1 MRHRRGPGNDLVVP
15 PRERV
20 MSSGKSFHLALIVCA
35 QVLGLTL
42 WFSGTAAGPSMAREA
57 VLPAGFLAW
66 LTSAVQAGFVAG
78 TLASAALALPDR
90 LDPRRLIA
98 GAALLGAAANTLIL
112 TLPVGHWAVL
122 ALRAVTGATLAC
134 VYPPGMKLAAGWA
147 DRNDTGLLVGLLV
160 GGVTLGSAAPHLANA
175 LGGLD
180 WRITVAASSTA
191 AILAA
196 ALILAVRL
204 GPRHAPAPPFRPAH
218 ALALLRNRGALLATL
233 GYLGHMWEL
242 YAMWAWIG
250 PYLAASF
257 AAWHGAPDGAVG
269 TRAAYATFAVMG
281 AGAAGCIAAGLLA
294 DRVGRTRVTIWA
306 MAASGAC
313 CLLAGPAFGAHP
325 ALVVA
330 LGLVWGVAVVAD
342 SAQFSASVA
351 ELAEPGLAGTMLTVQ
366 TSLGFALTLATIQA
380 MPWLVAHLGWSGGAF
395 AVLAIGPALGCV
407 AMARLR
413 ASPMAARLAGG
424 RG

>member
-1 MRHRRGPGNDLVVP
+1 MALRKAASLV
-15 PRERV
+15 
-20 MSSGKSFHLALIVCA
+20 LIVAA
-35 QVLGLTL
+35 QVLALAL
-42 WFSGTAAGPSMAREA
+42 WFAGTAAGPSMARDA
-57 VLPAGFLAW
+57 VLPAGFLPW

-78 TLASAALALPDR
+78 TLASAALTLPDR

-98 GAALLGAAANTLIL
+98 GAALLGAAANALIL
-112 TLPVGHWAVL
+112 ALPVGHWAVL

-175 LGGLD
+175 LAGLD
-180 WRITVAASSTA
+180 WRVTVAASS
-191 AILAA
+191 AA
-196 ALILAVRL
+196 AVAAAVLVLAVRL
-204 GPRHAPAPPFRPAH
+204 GPRHAPAPPFRA
-218 ALALLRNRGALLATL
+218 AQVLALFRNRGTLLATL

-250 PYLAASF
+250 PYLSASF
-257 AAWHGAPDGAVG
+257 AAWHGAPDAAVG

-281 AGAAGCIAAGLLA
+281 AGAAGCVAAGLLA
-294 DRVGRTRVTIWA
+294 DRAGRTRVTIWA
-306 MAASGAC
+306 MAASGTC

-330 LGLVWGVAVVAD
+330 LGIVWGVTVVAD

-351 ELAEPGLAGTMLTVQ
+351 ELAEPGLAGTLLTAQ

-380 MPWLVAHLGWSGGAF
+380 MPWLVQRLGWQGGAF
-395 AVLAIGPALGCV
+395 AVLAIGPALGCL

>member
-1 MRHRRGPGNDLVVP
+1 M
-15 PRERV
+15 
-20 MSSGKSFHLALIVCA
+20 SGKPIALLLIVAA
-35 QVLGLTL
+35 QVLALAL
-42 WFSGTAAGPSMAREA
+42 WFSGTAAGPSMAQEA
-57 VLPAGFLAW
+57 ALPAGFLAW
-66 LTSAVQAGFVAG
+66 LTSAVQAGFVVG

-98 GAALLGAAANTLIL
+98 GAALLGAGANALIL
-112 TLPVGHWAVL
+112 AFPVGHWSVIAAR
-122 ALRAVTGATLAC
+122 ALTGATLAC

-147 DRNDTGLLVGLLV
+147 DHNDTGLLVGLLV

-180 WRITVAASSTA
+180 WRVTVAASSA
-191 AILAA
+191 AAVLAG

-204 GPRHAPAPPFRPAH
+204 GPRHAPAPPFRA
-218 ALALLRNRGALLATL
+218 AQVLGLFRNRGTLLATL

-257 AAWHGAPDGAVG
+257 AAWHGAPNAAVG
-269 TRAAYATFAVMG
+269 TSAAYATFAVMG
-281 AGAAGCIAAGLLA
+281 AGALGCIAAGKLA

-306 MAASGAC
+306 MAISGAC
-313 CLLAGPAFGAHP
+313 CLLAGPTFGAHP
-325 ALVVA
+325 VLVVT
-330 LGLVWGVAVVAD
+330 LGVVWGETDVAD

-351 ELAEPGLAGTMLTVQ
+351 ELAEPGLAGTMLTAQ

-380 MPWLVAHLGWSGGAF
+380 MPWLVAELGWGGGAF

>member
-1 MRHRRGPGNDLVVP
+1 MP
-15 PRERV
+15 P
-20 MSSGKSFHLALIVCA
+20 GKSFHLALIVCA

-57 VLPAGFLAW
+57 ALPGDFLAW
-66 LTSAVQAGFVAG
+66 LTGAVQAGFVAG

-98 GAALLGAAANTLIL
+98 GAALVGAAANALIL
-112 TLPVGHWAVL
+112 VLPVGDPAVL
-122 ALRAVTGATLAC
+122 ALRVVTGAALAG

-160 GGVTLGSAAPHLANA
+160 GGVTLGSAVPHLANA

-180 WRITVAASSTA
+180 WRLTVAASSA
-191 AILAA
+191 AAVAAA

-204 GPRHAPAPPFRPAH
+204 GPRHAPAPPFRAAH
-218 ALALLRNRGALLATL
+218 AVALFRNRGALLATL

-257 AAWHGAPDGAVG
+257 AARRGAPDVMVGAG
-269 TRAAYATFAVMG
+269 AAYATFAVMG
-281 AGAAGCIAAGLLA
+281 AGAVGCIAAGRLA
-294 DRVGRTRVTIWA
+294 DRVGRARVAIGA
-306 MAASGAC
+306 MAISGAC
-313 CLLAGPAFGAHP
+313 CVLAGPAFGAHP
-325 ALVVA
+325 ALVLA
-330 LGLVWGVAVVAD
+330 LGLVWGVTVVAD

-351 ELAEPGLAGTMLTVQ
+351 ELAEPGLAGTLLTVQ

-380 MPWLVAHLGWSGGAF
+380 MPWLVARLGWQGGAF
-395 AVLAIGPALGCV
+395 AVLAIGPALGCL